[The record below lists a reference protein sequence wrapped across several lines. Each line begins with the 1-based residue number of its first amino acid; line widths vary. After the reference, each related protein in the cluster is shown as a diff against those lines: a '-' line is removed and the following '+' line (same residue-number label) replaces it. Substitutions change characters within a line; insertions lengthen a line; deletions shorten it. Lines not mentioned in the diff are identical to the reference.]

1 MNVEHLLFGA
11 AYYAEYLPYER
22 VEQDMEMMERAGMNV
37 IRIAESTW
45 STWEP
50 KEGEFDFSKLKQM
63 IEAAAKHHLNVI
75 VGTPT
80 YAIPTWLV
88 KKDATM
94 LAVTQNGQELYGH
107 RQNMDITNPTYLKY
121 AKRMIEKLLDFVVP
135 YPNVIGFQL
144 DNETKHYGT
153 AGERDAPCR

>member
-63 IEAAAKHHLNVI
+63 IETAAKHHLNVI

-88 KKDATM
+88 KKM
-94 LAVTQNGQELYGH
+94 L
-107 RQNMDITNPTYLKY
+107 PC
-121 AKRMIEKLLDFVVP
+121 LL
-135 YPNVIGFQL
+135 
-144 DNETKHYGT
+144 
-153 AGERDAPCR
+153 